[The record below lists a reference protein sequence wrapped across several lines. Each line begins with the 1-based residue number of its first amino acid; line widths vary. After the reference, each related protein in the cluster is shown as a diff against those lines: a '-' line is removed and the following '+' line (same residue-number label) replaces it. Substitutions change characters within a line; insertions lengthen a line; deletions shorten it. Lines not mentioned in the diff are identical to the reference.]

1 MPRPFSGNEAIT
13 TTSGDTSGPA
23 PPRSTPGASSM
34 TRTCSSMTL
43 LSISE
48 VAPARRTI
56 ALRGEPE
63 ATSVASNP
71 RASESIATNTPTVPA
86 MPSTAT
92 TVEVHRAR
100 RLRTL

>member
-1 MPRPFSGNEAIT
+1 
-13 TTSGDTSGPA
+13 
-23 PPRSTPGASSM
+23 M
-34 TRTCSSMTL
+34 TRTCSSITL

-63 ATSVASNP
+63 ATSVASKP